1 MWCAVCEITQPFSL
15 LLVSAPIPS
24 STYCITLTALN
35 PSLPP
40 SPSFVGVDIGGL
52 FKDFLSDLSARV
64 FDPSY
69 GLFSVTSDNLLYP
82 NPSAILLYPEPGELE
97 ALYGFLG
104 EFWHNLI
111 DFSLK

>member
-1 MWCAVCEITQPFSL
+1 LYSIGFL
-15 LLVSAPIPS
+15 LLISFCLSLCPS
-24 STYCITLTALN
+24 SLQQESQYHIPLHDPLPLTSTLF
-35 PSLPP
+35 P
-40 SPSFVGVDIGGL
+40 SPVGVDIGGL

-104 EFWHNLI
+104 EFRHNLNA
-111 DFSLK
+111 FQ

>member
-1 MWCAVCEITQPFSL
+1 MHHIP
-15 LLVSAPIPS
+15 APNH
-24 STYCITLTALN
+24 N
-35 PSLPP
+35 PLSLP
-40 SPSFVGVDIGGL
+40 VGVDIGGL

-104 EFWHNLI
+104 EFRDNLTA
-111 DFSLK
+111 FSVESEEIIEKLKYATINYSTSIP